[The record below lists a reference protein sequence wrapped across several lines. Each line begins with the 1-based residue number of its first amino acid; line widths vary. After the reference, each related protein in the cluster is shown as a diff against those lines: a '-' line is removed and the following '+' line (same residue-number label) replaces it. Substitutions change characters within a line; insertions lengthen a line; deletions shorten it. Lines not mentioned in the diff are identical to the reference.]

1 MSKNGN
7 KAEKPVRAERKATFA
22 GALIAFL
29 LCVAVIMGGIV
40 GLGLDAQTALVG
52 AIIVM
57 MVFGVCFLHIKF
69 QDMVQA
75 MVRSLNDSL
84 ECILILLVIGM
95 LIASWMAC
103 GTVPYII
110 YLGLG
115 LLNPSWY
122 LPFIV
127 IMCSVLSS
135 ITGSSW
141 TTIGT
146 IGVAFMG
153 VAVGMD
159 ANLPMVA
166 GAIVAGAYF
175 GDKLSPLSDTTN
187 IASLATGVNLFTH
200 IRHLM
205 WTTVPAFLTSAV
217 VYLIFGL
224 QSSGGTV
231 PEKVGTILA
240 TLDSAFNWNLLLLVP
255 VLVVL
260 VGSVMKLPT
269 VPVMLVSCATAM
281 FNAVVFQGVSFS
293 NSVVASVNGFKV
305 DMVGKSGFQ
314 ADSVIEDVTRLL
326 ERGGMNSMMSVLLIC
341 FCAIAFAGTVS
352 VSGSLDVLI
361 SSLLAPVKSTFALIA
376 ATIVTGLAVI
386 GITSNGQVS
395 LLIPGEMLRGEYI
408 KRGLDPKN
416 LSRTIED
423 AATVWEP
430 ILPWTSAGA
439 YMAGTL
445 GVATL
450 AYMPWAIS
458 NWIAIFFALLWA
470 ATGIGIAKLTPEE
483 QKALEAEG

>member
-146 IGVAFMG
+146 IGVAFIGISMG
-153 VAVGMD
+153 MG
-159 ANLPMVA
+159 LPVPLTA
-166 GAIVAGAYF
+166 GAIVCGAYF
-175 GDKLSPLSDTTN
+175 GDKCSPVSDIVVSLVIFTVLGIRYSGIAMN
-187 IASLATGVNLFTH
+187 QEGIDVIRNGLAANYHFSPVLWIPFIVLVVSIVLKVPALASLMFGCIAGLIVALIFQGDGVSAVLGFMWNGYSASTGLESIDKILNRGGMTNMMYIIGIV
-200 IRHLM
+200 
-205 WTTVPAFLTSAV
+205 LTSMSLA
-217 VYLIFGL
+217 GL
-224 QSSGGTV
+224 FDRT
-231 PEKVGTILA
+231 
-240 TLDSAFNWNLLLLVP
+240 NLLLTIVAKFQRLTRTRVGLIVTTMVTGIITSFVCSDPYIAALVP
-255 VLVVL
+255 V
-260 VGSVMKLPT
+260 K
-269 VPVMLVSCATAM
+269 A
-281 FNAVVFQGVSFS
+281 FEHEYEKQG
-293 NSVVASVNGFKV
+293 
-305 DMVGKSGFQ
+305 
-314 ADSVIEDVTRLL
+314 
-326 ERGGMNSMMSVLLIC
+326 
-341 FCAIAFAGTVS
+341 
-352 VSGSLDVLI
+352 LDVC
-361 SSLLAPVKSTFALIA
+361 V
-376 ATIVTGLAVI
+376 
-386 GITSNGQVS
+386 
-395 LLIPGEMLRGEYI
+395 
-408 KRGLDPKN
+408 
-416 LSRTIED
+416 LSRTVSDGGICF
-423 AATVWEP
+423 APMVPWGSNGVFCAT
-430 ILPWTSAGA
+430 
-439 YMAGTL
+439 TL
-445 GVATL
+445 GITTATYT
-450 AYMPWAIS
+450 AYYFMGWLTPLFAILC
-458 NWIAIFFALLWA
+458 AI
-470 ATGIGIAKLTPEE
+470 TGIGIKYVDGKKPVKG
-483 QKALEAEG
+483 QKAAAAASTEA

>member
-141 TTIGT
+141 
-146 IGVAFMG
+146 
-153 VAVGMD
+153 
-159 ANLPMVA
+159 NLMCRKHTWP
-166 GAIVAGAYF
+166 
-175 GDKLSPLSDTTN
+175 S
-187 IASLATGVNLFTH
+187 
-200 IRHLM
+200 
-205 WTTVPAFLTSAV
+205 
-217 VYLIFGL
+217 
-224 QSSGGTV
+224 
-231 PEKVGTILA
+231 
-240 TLDSAFNWNLLLLVP
+240 
-255 VLVVL
+255 
-260 VGSVMKLPT
+260 
-269 VPVMLVSCATAM
+269 
-281 FNAVVFQGVSFS
+281 
-293 NSVVASVNGFKV
+293 
-305 DMVGKSGFQ
+305 
-314 ADSVIEDVTRLL
+314 
-326 ERGGMNSMMSVLLIC
+326 
-341 FCAIAFAGTVS
+341 S
-352 VSGSLDVLI
+352 VS
-361 SSLLAPVKSTFALIA
+361 
-376 ATIVTGLAVI
+376 
-386 GITSNGQVS
+386 
-395 LLIPGEMLRGEYI
+395 R
-408 KRGLDPKN
+408 
-416 LSRTIED
+416 
-423 AATVWEP
+423 
-430 ILPWTSAGA
+430 
-439 YMAGTL
+439 
-445 GVATL
+445 
-450 AYMPWAIS
+450 WA
-458 NWIAIFFALLWA
+458 WA
-470 ATGIGIAKLTPEE
+470 CRCP
-483 QKALEAEG
+483 